1 MRARNPFNVI
11 WLTAGIMLM
20 AAYLFATAARGQ
32 PQPCALPLGEGQV
45 VEGQEL
51 AGQLEVLSWNIQ
63 KASNAG
69 WAKDLAGLSE
79 GIDLAFIQE
88 AAREA
93 HIPQSIPLDLYP
105 SFAAGYT
112 TATQETGVLTLSAGT
127 PSIHCEFQAWEP
139 WLGTPKATSV
149 TKYPLQDRED
159 RLLAINLHAINFDLG
174 LETFVSQ
181 FEAIREVLATHEGPI
196 IVAGDLN
203 TWSYGRQSLVD
214 DFMLE
219 HGLASVSFDPDLR
232 TRAFGRALDHIYVRG
247 LKANEARVVPV
258 TSSDHNP
265 LRVRLDIE

>member
-1 MRARNPFNVI
+1 MRPRNPFNVI

-20 AAYLFATAARGQ
+20 AAYLHTTAARGQ
-32 PQPCALPLGEGQV
+32 PQPCALPLSEGQV

-88 AAREA
+88 AAMEA
-93 HIPQSIPLDLYP
+93 RIPQAIPLDLYP

-149 TKYPLQDRED
+149 TEYPLQDRDD

-174 LETFVSQ
+174 LDTFVSQ

-196 IVAGDLN
+196 LHVAASGIHWTN
-203 TWSYGRQSLVD
+203 NAGKNWS
-214 DFMLE
+214 
-219 HGLASVSFDPDLR
+219 
-232 TRAFGRALDHIYVRG
+232 
-247 LKANEARVVPV
+247 
-258 TSSDHNP
+258 
-265 LRVRLDIE
+265 RLDIPGSNYYPRSVQSGDGRIFVFAHVGGDNAYGKVDQSIVMDSFRLEKRQ